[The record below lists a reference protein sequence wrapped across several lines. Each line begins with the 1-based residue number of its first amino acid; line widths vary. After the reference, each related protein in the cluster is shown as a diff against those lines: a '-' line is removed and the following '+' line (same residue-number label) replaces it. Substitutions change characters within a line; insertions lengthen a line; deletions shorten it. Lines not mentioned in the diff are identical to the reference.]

1 MADRSKRL
9 GGADMPT
16 ERFFRLPMEKQKAI
30 RQAAFREFA
39 AQTLD
44 LVSINRIVKDADIS
58 RGSFYT
64 YFEDKW
70 DLLNYLLESYQRTIE
85 REARKSL
92 KKTGGD
98 VWEMFRDIFQMILDH
113 CQDPQVRDFIG
124 HILVNENPESALKL
138 FPCVEESEKNADMER
153 KLRTFYEAYKE
164 EKFRKMPFSRFQN
177 FMQLAML
184 SVLYE
189 LSRYAGGAEEQCVIE
204 EFREKMSILRSG
216 VAVIG
221 AVCPDD

>member
-1 MADRSKRL
+1 
-9 GGADMPT
+9 MPT
-16 ERFFRLPMEKQKAI
+16 ERFFRLPREKQNAI
-30 RQAAFREFA
+30 KQAAFREFA
-39 AQTLD
+39 AQPLE

-85 REARKSL
+85 REAQKSL
-92 KKTGGD
+92 KETGGD

-138 FPCVEESEKNADMER
+138 FPGVEETEKNTDMER
-153 KLRTFYEAYKE
+153 KLRTFYEVYKE

-189 LSRYAGGAEEQCVIE
+189 LRQFAGGAEEKCVIE
-204 EFREKMSILRSG
+204 DFREKMSILRSG

-221 AVCPDD
+221 DDDPEI

>member
-1 MADRSKRL
+1 
-9 GGADMPT
+9 MPT
-16 ERFFRLPMEKQKAI
+16 ERFFRLPREKQNAI
-30 RQAAFREFA
+30 KQAAFREFA
-39 AQTLD
+39 AQPLE

-85 REARKSL
+85 REAQKSL
-92 KKTGGD
+92 KETGGD
-98 VWEMFRDIFQMILDH
+98 VWEMFGDIFQMILDH

-221 AVCPDD
+221 EVCPKSEGQDGR